1 MNKAP
6 NKETNKSNKEIEKL
20 KGNCSQ
26 NEHQIDINKSNQKI
40 NSTKGIS
47 YNSINGQLQKKS
59 QKINNS
65 CAQENGFKD
74 TDSSDSNPNTNKI
87 NDLAQQNEIKENEEN
102 HIQINTSEKT
112 CKELLLTSNILQK
125 KSFEDIVNDINNLI
139 NSKVIIEN
147 IVPSGYFTE
156 NDFQIMNRK
165 EPTKLPFI
173 INLSNFINILNYLLE
188 YSNNDRLLF
197 HNLLKNIGIKF
208 SYVERGQ
215 NNILDYGFCA
225 NISPNIIAYILSKGE
240 SGFGDNNE
248 INNLAK
254 LYCKE
259 SMKNQKDI
267 SYLFEN
273 SNREYLFREID
284 CENFQEYPSIVYY
297 LKKSVVQKLYR
308 NGIFNTPTKYSLKDE
323 SDDNSEYSGFNKLDI
338 CIKIK
343 KDVSF
348 KQNSNFNVVNIPG
361 KKIIKDYD
369 INNKEIIEFKSKTF
383 YLFKIKMNIE
393 DLTRNE
399 NEILI
404 KSQRKKKT
412 FAQLF
417 KNKVFDKLED
427 EIFANCELLF
437 ICDQKREKVVK
448 NIIEN
453 KIKENFLYS
462 NANISL
468 NVIASLN
475 QGIYK
480 INVQNKRL
488 EKDINILK
496 NDVEK
501 LKDKVNAL
509 SSNKRNAEENLERLS
524 IILDKMRISKV
535 YVDLNLEDILAN
547 KIQSCKD
554 RIGAM
559 AITFD
564 ECSTEYFKISN
575 EAGIFIGNVINFII
589 EDDKRKQ
596 LKEFLDSFENE
607 INKAHFKKYFI
618 AIKEMI
624 FGTKFT
630 ESPQNLSFIISL
642 DNMDVVQKFLS
653 YVYFLESKSSNEF
666 IELKFSIALLN
677 IGIQLYG
684 NKLNSLIKESSKD
697 ISLVNENIIRYV
709 NKNNIF

>member
-1 MNKAP
+1 M
-6 NKETNKSNKEIEKL
+6 
-20 KGNCSQ
+20 
-26 NEHQIDINKSNQKI
+26 
-40 NSTKGIS
+40 
-47 YNSINGQLQKKS
+47 KKS
-59 QKINNS
+59 
-65 CAQENGFKD
+65 A
-74 TDSSDSNPNTNKI
+74 
-87 NDLAQQNEIKENEEN
+87 
-102 HIQINTSEKT
+102 
-112 CKELLLTSNILQK
+112 
-125 KSFEDIVNDINNLI
+125 
-139 NSKVIIEN
+139 
-147 IVPSGYFTE
+147 
-156 NDFQIMNRK
+156 
-165 EPTKLPFI
+165 
-173 INLSNFINILNYLLE
+173 
-188 YSNNDRLLF
+188 
-197 HNLLKNIGIKF
+197 
-208 SYVERGQ
+208 
-215 NNILDYGFCA
+215 
-225 NISPNIIAYILSKGE
+225 
-240 SGFGDNNE
+240 
-248 INNLAK
+248 
-254 LYCKE
+254 
-259 SMKNQKDI
+259 
-267 SYLFEN
+267 
-273 SNREYLFREID
+273 
-284 CENFQEYPSIVYY
+284 
-297 LKKSVVQKLYR
+297 VQKLYK
-308 NGIFNTPTKYSLKDE
+308 NGIFNTPTKYSLKDDR
-323 SDDNSEYSGFNKLDI
+323 DDNSEYSGFNELDI

-348 KQNSNFNVVNIPG
+348 KQNSIFNVVNIPG

-369 INNKEIIEFKSKTF
+369 INNKEIIEFKSKTI
-383 YLFKIKMNIE
+383 YLFEIKTNIE

-453 KIKENFLYS
+453 KIKENILYS

-468 NVIASLN
+468 NFIASLN

-480 INVQNKRL
+480 MNVQNKRL
-488 EKDINILK
+488 EKDINLLK
-496 NDVEK
+496 NDIEK
-501 LKDKVNAL
+501 LKEKFNVL
-509 SSNKRNAEENLERLS
+509 SSNKRNAEDNLEHLS

-559 AITFD
+559 VITFD
-564 ECSTEYFKISN
+564 ECSTEYFKISD

-589 EDDKRKQ
+589 EDDKRKL

-607 INKAHFKKYFI
+607 IKKAHFKKYFI

-624 FGTKFT
+624 FGKRFI

-642 DNMDVVQKFLS
+642 DNIDVVQKFLS
-653 YVYFLESKSSNEF
+653 YVYFLESKSSNKF

-677 IGIQLYG
+677 IDIQLYG

-697 ISLVNENIIRYV
+697 ISLVNENIIRYL